1 MNKLLM
7 YLILYSIQNLLLCYL
22 SSLFK
27 IYSLTNITWIKEK
40 FDFQAVRG
48 SGFLSEE
55 QIMSLVKQMAPQ
67 IKLDQIISK
76 QKVKALI
83 AMIDI

>member
-1 MNKLLM
+1 M